1 MNFII
6 EYYIKVVEFF
16 SFKENKLNL
25 SDKNALLYAKYVY
38 KIILQKLVF
47 DINF

>member
-6 EYYIKVVEFF
+6 KYHIKVIKSF

-25 SDKNALLYAKYVY
+25 NNENTLSYTKHAH
-38 KIILQKLVF
+38 KIILQKLIF
-47 DINF
+47 DIKL